1 MIKKNPKF
9 NLENYKG
16 IFLVAGMVLTLL
28 TIYLVVENK
37 TYEKM
42 DYDSF
47 AQEATA
53 VLDEEDIPITEVQ
66 KKPPPPPPP
75 PPPKPIEMLKIVKD
89 NVEIEDVQIAPTEID
104 DNEAIDIYQF
114 DDTEED
120 VPAMDFMVVENKPVF
135 PGCENEPDEKA
146 KYKCFQKKI
155 HKHIAKNFKYPE
167 IAMEMEIQGSVFV
180 SFEIGKS
187 GVITNIK
194 VLRGIDKSLD
204 VEASRLIGLLPSMIP
219 AKQRGKPVPVKYT
232 IPVKFKLSF

>member
-16 IFLVAGMVLTLL
+16 IFLSAGMVLTLL

-37 TYEKM
+37 TYEKI

-75 PPPKPIEMLKIVKD
+75 PPPKPKEILKVVDD
-89 NVEIEDVQIAPTEID
+89 NVDVEEVEIASTEID
-104 DNEAIDIYQF
+104 EDEEVNIEEF
-114 DDTEED
+114 EDTEED
-120 VPAMDFMVVENKPVF
+120 VGPMNFMVVENKPVF

-167 IAMEMEIQGSVFV
+167 IAMEMEIQGNVVV

-187 GVITNIK
+187 GSITNIK
-194 VLRGIDKSLD
+194 VLRGVDKSLD
-204 VEASRLIGLLPSMIP
+204 AEASRLIGLLPSMIP

-232 IPVKFKLSF
+232 IPVRFKLSF